1 QMPAAVKPAQVT
13 GKEPTVHDRLGRKL
27 RVVEIMRHYGLAVYR
42 NLADSLGIGLQDSQF
57 NSGQRFA
64 NGIRAKWLEVV
75 EGKRRTGFCESVS
88 ICHGNPEVVK
98 ELQSRRLHERSAGE
112 QGSQLSAECLV
123 YLAKQRAAQP
133 QAGLPLRAEFV
144 DGNGAVHEKRLGGR

>member
-1 QMPAAVKPAQVT
+1 
-13 GKEPTVHDRLGRKL
+13 
-27 RVVEIMRHYGLAVYR
+27 MRHYGLAVYR

-64 NGIRAKWLEVV
+64 NGVRTKWFEVV
-75 EGKRRTGFCESVS
+75 QGKRRAGFCESVP
-88 ICHGNPEVVK
+88 ICHRNPEIVK

-123 YLAKQRAAQP
+123 YLRKQRAAQT
-133 QAGLPLRAEFV
+133 QIGLPLREEFV
-144 DGNGAVHEKRLGGR
+144 NGNRAVQEKPLGRG

>member
-1 QMPAAVKPAQVT
+1 
-13 GKEPTVHDRLGRKL
+13 
-27 RVVEIMRHYGLAVYR
+27 MRHHSLTV
-42 NLADSLGIGLQDSQF
+42 NSDLADSLGIGLQDSQF

-75 EGKRRTGFCESVS
+75 EGKRRAGFCESVP
-88 ICHGNPEVVK
+88 ICHRNPEIVK

-123 YLAKQRAAQP
+123 YLRKQRAAQT
-133 QAGLPLRAEFV
+133 QIGLPLREEFV
-144 DGNGAVHEKRLGGR
+144 NGNRAVQEKPLGRG